1 MAPWTIQERM
11 LLHILF
17 GHYKLD
23 FYGQAWWA
31 IYLDITKTSRTERTC
46 REDYKYSHGKER
58 TQMYPR
64 RILKPYSQYDD
75 EERAAYDNAFQDVID
90 SAKRLGITLPGS
102 NGDENEEDE
111 VDKGEDNTNEGQAAE
126 DEDGAAEDQEIDND
140 GDAEMEDAEE
150 DYATAQEGSSQMDDA
165 DQDSAAARD
174 DEVDDDFQM
183 EDEVTEK
190 VSIWGQDGLEEA
202 EFPATQSAMDVLSSA
217 IGARKMSSEKPKVSA
232 TQTGSTFSLPP
243 PLAPATQTRSTF
255 FLPPPLFPA
264 AQTRYTITLLPPLS
278 TSWTS
283 NPMTTTTSSTPNPIV
298 QATPATG
305 TPALP
310 DTSGGEPQ
318 KRGRGRP
325 KEQGLETEST
335 PTAIDK
341 GMKQGAHL
349 MKKQL
354 AAVGNVPDLLMGA
367 DLDEDLQEQTRGPH
381 GEAAGKMLGNTAKA
395 ETPGAGSSQASK
407 ISKKPGATSK
417 KPPRHQAKS
426 ATAGPRVP
434 LALVTNKFQ
443 TALPVT
449 VRSEKYDDWCRTN
462 LDRLLF
468 GEPFNMF
475 PDPIK
480 EPGKK
485 RAPPEEPLFPD
496 ERVAN
501 FFIDMFDGKLT
512 KKLILSIFKKE
523 PSSDVPGR
531 RLKKVYKFLL
541 QKAEETSTG
550 PRYRLSKV
558 FESEK
563 SPFSNFRLASAAF
576 GQGLKMLHMSDVDY
590 TGVGNQQLVA
600 FAKTKNRHLT
610 VDDIDFISPEDPV
623 FKRGGRV
630 HNIWIRQQECPILGE
645 SKKYN
650 SAHICMDVMICQ
662 EAHCPKCSKDKD
674 MGSEVKSITSL
685 PRVHARHITPGDEF
699 VAPLLM
705 VSRKYEKDYKDE
717 FIVDVNIGAQSIK
730 LWDGTSQDV
739 VVCDAGN
746 CPGCCEDSGGIVDM
760 ARETRVKA
768 ETATMRWQEKTN

>member
-1 MAPWTIQERM
+1 M

-17 GHYKLD
+17 GYYKLD

-102 NGDENEEDE
+102 NDDENEKNE
-111 VDKGEDNTNEGQAAE
+111 VDKGEDNVNEGEAAE
-126 DEDGAAEDQEIDND
+126 DGDGAAEDQEIGNE

-150 DYATAQEGSSQMDDA
+150 DYATAQEDSCQVDDA

-183 EDEVTEK
+183 EDQVTEK

-202 EFPATQSAMDVLSSA
+202 EFPAIQSAMDVLSSA
-217 IGARKMSSEKPKVSA
+217 IGARKMSSGKPKVSA
-232 TQTGSTFSLPP
+232 TQT
-243 PLAPATQTRSTF
+243 RNTF
-255 FLPPPLFPA
+255 FLPPHLFPA
-264 AQTRYTITLLPPLS
+264 TKTRNTFTLPPPLS
-278 TSWTS
+278 DYWTS
-283 NPMTTTTSSTPNPIV
+283 DPMMTTTSSTPNPIV

-318 KRGRGRP
+318 KRGRGPP

-341 GMKQGAHL
+341 GMKQGARL
-349 MKKQL
+349 KKKQL
-354 AAVGNVPDLLMGA
+354 GAVGNVPDRLMGA
-367 DLDEDLQEQTRGPH
+367 DLDEGLQEQTRGPQ
-381 GEAAGKMLGNTAKA
+381 GEAAGETLDNMAKA
-395 ETPGAGSSQASK
+395 ETPGAGSGQALK

-443 TALPVT
+443 TALPVI

-475 PDPIK
+475 PNPIK

-512 KKLILSIFKKE
+512 KKLILSILKKE
-523 PSSDVPGR
+523 SSSDVPGR
-531 RLKKVYKFLL
+531 RLKKVYKTLL
-541 QKAEETSTG
+541 QKAEETSFG
-550 PRYRLSKV
+550 PRYRLNNV

-576 GQGLKMLHMSDVDY
+576 GRGLKMLHMNDVDY

-650 SAHICMDVMICQ
+650 SAHVCMDVMICQ

-685 PRVHARHITPGDEF
+685 PRVHARHVTVGNEF

-717 FIVDVNIGAQSIK
+717 FIVDVNIGAQSVK
-730 LWDGTSQDV
+730 LWDGTTQDV
-739 VVCDAGN
+739 VVCDVGN

-760 ARETRVKA
+760 TRETREKA